1 MTVDV
6 YVKEIDDVFIDD
18 IDEIKEDTMVEIF
31 LVHPRDSETI
41 ESTKTTA
48 ATMPGL
54 FYCAPLSLRSLCD
67 ERCLAYYLDDPALLE
82 GPIDKPL
89 YVDAH
94 SLSPELTTQLTE
106 GNYKGIILN
115 AQELYEQLPGF
126 FIAIGPSNVNAF
138 DMAVLANVSMDR
150 IVLQSAYPQ
159 HGFEEI
165 YESVKVIS
173 SSLFRP
179 EESIIAR
186 ATLHSL
192 ALFGLK

>member
-6 YVKEIDDVFIDD
+6 YVKAIDDAFIDD

-31 LVHPRDSETI
+31 LVHPQDSETI
-41 ESTKTTA
+41 EQTKVLA
-48 ATMPGL
+48 KQFPGL

-67 ERCLAYYLDDPALLE
+67 ERCLAYFLDDADLLE
-82 GPIDKPL
+82 GPLDKPL
-89 YVDAH
+89 YIDANM
-94 SLSPELTTQLTE
+94 LVPELMTQLID
-106 GNYKGIILN
+106 GGYKGIILN
-115 AQELYEQLPGF
+115 AKELYEQIHDF

-138 DMAVLANVSMDR
+138 DMAVLANASMDR

-165 YESVKVIS
+165 FESVKIIS

-192 ALFGLK
+192 KLFGLK

>member
-6 YVKEIDDVFIDD
+6 YVKEIDDAFIDD

-31 LVHPRDSETI
+31 LVHPRDSKTI
-41 ESTKTTA
+41 EKTKAEA
-48 ATMPGL
+48 AKMHGL

-67 ERCLAYYLDDPALLE
+67 EKCLAYYLDDPALLQD
-82 GPIDKPL
+82 PLDKPL

-94 SLSPELTTQLTE
+94 SLTPELMTRLAE
-106 GNYKGIILN
+106 ESYKGIILN
-115 AQELYEQLPGF
+115 AQELYEQLPDF

-165 YESVKVIS
+165 FESVKVIS

-192 ALFGLK
+192 TLFGLK

>member
-6 YVKEIDDVFIDD
+6 YVKAIDDAFIDD

-31 LVHPRDSETI
+31 LVHPRDTKTI
-41 ESTKTTA
+41 EQTKEA
-48 ATMPGL
+48 AEKLHGL
-54 FYCAPLSLRSLCD
+54 FYCAPLSLRSECD
-67 ERCLAYYLDDPALLE
+67 ERCLAYFLDDAAVLD

-89 YVDAH
+89 YVEADD
-94 SLSPELTTQLTE
+94 LSPELMARLI
-106 GNYKGIILN
+106 GGGYKGIILN
-115 AQELYEQLPGF
+115 AEELYEQIPDF

-138 DMAVLANVSMDR
+138 DMAVLANASMDR

-165 YESVKVIS
+165 FESVKVIS

-192 ALFGLK
+192 KLFGLK